1 MHEDYLFLEINGE
14 RIFAGH
20 HRPARPASRAIV
32 MCHPLAEEKLWAH
45 RVFVSFAR
53 NLSTA
58 GFDVLRF
65 DFRGEGDSDRD
76 FEQTDFE
83 TRIEDAMRAI
93 DAVHEMNPSISEVT
107 LLGLRLGAS
116 VAAATAA
123 RRSDVARLV
132 LWDPVVDGSAYMQS
146 VLRLNLMFQ
155 MAQHHKVLENRDVLV
170 ARLAAGDTVNLEGYE
185 LSDALFRQISE
196 FRLAETL
203 SRFNGKALIAPIH
216 QAPSPTKVD
225 LVELATGDGRVHL
238 EVIHEEAFWKEIRTF
253 CRKSIALT
261 TATQSWLAEPA

>member
-1 MHEDYLFLEINGE
+1 
-14 RIFAGH
+14 
-20 HRPARPASRAIV
+20 

-53 NLSTA
+53 DLSTA

-83 TRIEDAMRAI
+83 TRIEDAARAI

-132 LWDPVVDGSAYMQS
+132 LWDPVADGSAYMQS

-155 MAQHHKVLENRDVLV
+155 MAQHRKVLENRDALV
-170 ARLAAGDTVNLEGYE
+170 ARLAEGETVNIEGYE
-185 LSDALFRQISE
+185 LAQPLFQQVSKFRLADLLPEFSADTLIVQINQGQAPMKPE
-196 FRLAETL
+196 FAALAETL
-203 SRFNGKALIAPIH
+203 TRCH
-216 QAPSPTKVD
+216 
-225 LVELATGDGRVHL
+225 VEMVR
-238 EVIHEEAFWKEIRTF
+238 EEPFWKEINAFYQRAPELTRISLRTLG
-253 CRKSIALT
+253 AM
-261 TATQSWLAEPA
+261 P